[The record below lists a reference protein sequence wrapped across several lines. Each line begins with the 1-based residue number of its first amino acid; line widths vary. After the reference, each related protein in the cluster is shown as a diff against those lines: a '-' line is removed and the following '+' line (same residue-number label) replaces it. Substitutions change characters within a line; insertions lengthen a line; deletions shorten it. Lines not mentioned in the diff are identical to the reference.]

1 MGKCFLKV
9 HNNLNLHIK
18 TEHVTVLAVM
28 LVPGSDRWKPLLCY
42 IRSSSNR
49 TVFMRKFRFV
59 KTNQALKMF
68 SVRLLKILIIINESA
83 FQETIAETFEH

>member
-28 LVPGSDRWKPLLCY
+28 LVPGSDRWKPLLSY
-42 IRSSSNR
+42 IRSSRNR
-49 TVFMRKFRFV
+49 TDFMRKFIF
-59 KTNQALKMF
+59 LKNK
-68 SVRLLKILIIINESA
+68 SSSENIKGAV
-83 FQETIAETFEH
+83 AENSDNY